1 MNKIKNSKNLKIFF
15 IKLISIVLAVIIIFN
30 VLFNI
35 LISNSKYL
43 NALLSLSELENR
55 RALANDFRDEI
66 EELLEK
72 DNIIKKKDKILLYKL
87 YEKIRLEFKE
97 IELEK

>member
-30 VLFNI
+30 VLFNL

-66 EELLEK
+66 EELLKK

-87 YEKIRLEFKE
+87 YEKIRLEFKD

>member
-1 MNKIKNSKNLKIFF
+1 MNKVKNSKNLKIFF

-30 VLFNI
+30 VLFNL

-43 NALLSLSELENR
+43 NDLLSLSELENR

-87 YEKIRLEFKE
+87 YEKIRLEFKD

>member
-15 IKLISIVLAVIIIFN
+15 IKLVSIVVAVIIIFN
-30 VLFNI
+30 VLFNL

-55 RALANDFRDEI
+55 RALANNFRDEI
-66 EELLEK
+66 GELLEK

-87 YEKIRLEFKE
+87 YEKIRLEFKD

>member
-30 VLFNI
+30 VLFNL

-87 YEKIRLEFKE
+87 YEKIRLEFKD

>member
-30 VLFNI
+30 VLFNL

-55 RALANDFRDEI
+55 RALANNFRDEI
-66 EELLEK
+66 GELLEK

-87 YEKIRLEFKE
+87 YEKIRLEFKD

>member
-30 VLFNI
+30 VLFNL

-66 EELLEK
+66 EGLLEK

>member
-1 MNKIKNSKNLKIFF
+1 MNKVKNSKNLKIFF

-30 VLFNI
+30 VFFNL

-43 NALLSLSELENR
+43 NDLLSLSELENR

-87 YEKIRLEFKE
+87 YEKIRLEFKD

>member
-87 YEKIRLEFKE
+87 YEKIKLEFKD

>member
-15 IKLISIVLAVIIIFN
+15 IKLISIVVAVIIIFN
-30 VLFNI
+30 VLFNL

-66 EELLEK
+66 EEILKK
-72 DNIIKKKDKILLYKL
+72 DNIIKKEDKILLYKL
-87 YEKIRLEFKE
+87 YEKIRLEFKD